1 MKDKTKKT
9 LDWINKHKVALAIGA
24 GTGLV
29 ASGALLVCGC
39 KVNPSLFKFMVKH
52 RNDYKT
58 VVVSNNKM
66 YIDDI
71 KDLVNWCSN
80 ESTPFAFASGSTKE
94 QIREFFEQLLN
105 ESPDD
110 SLFCMMAERIDK
122 K

>member
-9 LDWINKHKVALAIGA
+9 LGWINKHKVALAIGA
-24 GTGLV
+24 WTGMTVTSLYV
-29 ASGALLVCGC
+29 VCRC
-39 KVNPSLFKFMVKH
+39 KVSPDLFKFMAKH

-71 KDLVNWCSN
+71 NDLVNWGSN